1 MEENKMAR
9 GIVLGFLA
17 GSVVGGIIALL
28 YAPKS
33 GKELRNDIKLKKDEF
48 LDDTS
53 EYMQIAKE
61 KATELINEG
70 KKKSEQLIQDARK
83 KASTL
88 IDDANTLLSVA
99 KEKANEKISSTKEK
113 IGVETDRIKDAFKAG
128 IDAYNEEKNKVSS

>member
-1 MEENKMAR
+1 MDENKMAR
-9 GIVLGFLA
+9 GMVLGFLA
-17 GSVVGGIIALL
+17 GSVIGGIIALL

-53 EYMQIAKE
+53 EYMQI
-61 KATELINEG
+61 
-70 KKKSEQLIQDARK
+70 
-83 KASTL
+83 
-88 IDDANTLLSVA
+88 A